1 MSNRAE
7 RRRAAKMA
15 AKRAKLKPTLTPAQV
30 EARDRVGD
38 VWQFDNEGLRV
49 TLARTMRSTYYP
61 GV

>member
-15 AKRAKLKPTLTPAQV
+15 VKRAKLKPTLTPAQV
-30 EARDRVGD
+30 EARDCVGD

-49 TLARTMRSTYYP
+49 TRKATGRVTFYG